1 MKASR
6 FGLLAT
12 LAMCLGLA
20 TVSRADVQVA
30 VDHNDLDHST
40 AEFKFKSVPSPVK
53 TNAAINAKFSVVDGE
68 KDSNSAELDVLH
80 DGKLPTEQDQ
90 PDQNFFFNAGTDGG
104 RIGID
109 LGSVI
114 DIKQVNTYSWH
125 VDTRA
130 PQVYSLYAADGTA
143 EKFNAAPKNDVDPTT
158 VGWKLI
164 ARVDTR
170 PKTGDTGGQYGVSIS
185 DSAGTL
191 GKFRYLLLAATRTES
206 DDDFGNTFFSEV
218 NVVDAGEM
226 LNTPDKGGNADK
238 KLVEFSGGKY
248 SVLIDTQETPDLTD
262 WAQNQ
267 LAPVVVEWYPKLV
280 EMLPSPGYTAPT
292 HFSITFKADM
302 KGVAYTQGT
311 RIVGAA
317 DWYRRNLNG
326 EAKGSLV
333 HEMVHVVQQYGS
345 ARRTNPHPNPNPG
358 WMVEGIPD
366 YIRWYDYEPRSGG
379 TKIDQ
384 HALASAKYDGSY
396 RVSANFLNYVVEKYD
411 KNLIVEMNQSMREGR
426 YDEADWKKLTGKT
439 VQELGDEWKD
449 DLTKGLTAPK

>member
-6 FGLLAT
+6 FGLLAA

-20 TVSRADVQVA
+20 RVSRADVQVA

-40 AEFKFKSVPSPVK
+40 AEFKFKSVPSPAK
-53 TNAAINAKFSVVDGE
+53 TNAAIKAKFSVVDGE
-68 KDSNSAELDVLH
+68 KDGNGAELDVLH

-114 DIKQVNTYSWH
+114 DVKQVNTYSWH
-125 VDTRA
+125 ADTRA

-143 EKFNAAPKNDVDPTT
+143 DKFNAAPKNDVDPTT

-164 ARVDTR
+164 TKVDTR
-170 PKTGDTGGQYGVSIS
+170 PKAGDTGGQYGVSVS
-185 DSAGTL
+185 DSAGSL
-191 GKFRYLLLAATRTES
+191 GKFRYLLLVATKTES
-206 DDDFGNTFFSEV
+206 DDDFGNTFYSEL
-218 NVVDAGEM
+218 NVISSDEM
-226 LNTPDKGGNADK
+226 LNAPAKGDNADK

-248 SVLIDTQETPDLTD
+248 SVLIDTSDTPELTS
-262 WAQNQ
+262 WAQNE

-280 EMLPSPGYTAPT
+280 EMLPSPGYSAPT
-292 HFSITFKADM
+292 HFSITFKEVM
-302 KGVAYTQGT
+302 NGVAYTQGT

-317 DWYRRNLNG
+317 DFYNKQLKG
-326 EAKGSLV
+326 EAKGSIL

-345 ARRTNPHPNPNPG
+345 ARRTNPHPSQNPG

-366 YIRWYDYEPRSGG
+366 YIRWYDYEPKTGG
-379 TKIDQ
+379 TKIGQ
-384 HALASAKYDGSY
+384 RGLASAKYDGSY
-396 RVSANFLNYVVEKYD
+396 RISANFLHYVVEKYD
-411 KNLIVEMNQSMREGR
+411 KNLIAEMNQSMREGH

-449 DLTKGLTAPK
+449 DLTKSLASAK